1 MHVRNVFTVLEIVS
15 RDREFE
21 AIRSLS
27 VERTPSESLSRD
39 HIGGGSRLPLPRS
52 LRPRVTMAHP
62 PCGTAQILLK
72 RGCAA
77 TSLCCAPSAGDS
89 QVARSRHHHTHRL
102 GGGMMVPP
110 LSPPW
115 GQPWPGQAVP
125 FRRSSG
131 RHGAAPLPPPLLR
144 GTPGERIIRLF
155 MMRSRGE
162 WPPRMPTPFTI
173 PARTPAHESR
183 SRHGRASCGDSR
195 RRSFLAC
202 ARCACSRPVG
212 RACMAPCHRI
222 RMIRGGI
229 LAYSASY
236 ARGCAYLGAVVA

>member
-1 MHVRNVFTVLEIVS
+1 
-15 RDREFE
+15 
-21 AIRSLS
+21 
-27 VERTPSESLSRD
+27 
-39 HIGGGSRLPLPRS
+39 
-52 LRPRVTMAHP
+52 MAHP

-125 FRRSSG
+125 IRRSSG
-131 RHGAAPLPPPLLR
+131 RHGAALLPPPLLR
-144 GTPGERIIRLF
+144 GTQVSESLVF
-155 MMRSRGE
+155 MMSLRGE
-162 WPPRMPTPFTI
+162 WPTRVPMPSTIPTP
-173 PARTPAHESR
+173 TPAAREPLQTWQ
-183 SRHGRASCGDSR
+183 GELR
-195 RRSFLAC
+195 RLAATQLIMAC
-202 ARCACSRPVG
+202 AIRACSRPVG

-222 RMIRGGI
+222 RMSRGGI

-236 ARGCAYLGAVVA
+236 ARECACLGAAVAWCAARSLEPRKRMKHASMYACG

>member
-1 MHVRNVFTVLEIVS
+1 
-15 RDREFE
+15 
-21 AIRSLS
+21 
-27 VERTPSESLSRD
+27 
-39 HIGGGSRLPLPRS
+39 
-52 LRPRVTMAHP
+52 MAHP

-144 GTPGERIIRLF
+144 GTQVSESLVF
-155 MMRSRGE
+155 MMSLRGE

-173 PARTPAHESR
+173 PALTPAAREPLPTWQGELRRLAATQLLGVCETVPAADR
-183 SRHGRASCGDSR
+183 SGGRAWRHVIGSG
-195 RRSFLAC
+195 
-202 ARCACSRPVG
+202 
-212 RACMAPCHRI
+212 
-222 RMIRGGI
+222 
-229 LAYSASY
+229 
-236 ARGCAYLGAVVA
+236 